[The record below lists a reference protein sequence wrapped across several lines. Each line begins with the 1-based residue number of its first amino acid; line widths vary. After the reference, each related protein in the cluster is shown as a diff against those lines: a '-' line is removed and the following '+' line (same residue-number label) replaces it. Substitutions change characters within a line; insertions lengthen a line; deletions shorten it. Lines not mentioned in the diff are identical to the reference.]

1 MAPDKRQTISWTNA
15 GIPLIGPLETSCSE
29 IWSKY
34 NFSFKKMNLKT
45 SLAKCLAFCLG
56 LIMSTVNDWIDPCLV
71 DRETDRWLI
80 DRLIA
85 VLFFTVSHDFHM
97 ESSIMTSSNGNI
109 SALLAFYAGNSPV
122 TGEFHTKRP
131 VTRSFD
137 VFFDLRLNK
146 PLSKQSW
153 GWWFETL
160 SRPLWRHC
168 NVLRLSYLHSGISWV
183 ISNVH
188 FPSLC
193 DSCVPFYSSQIKCYR
208 LNNINKSA
216 DDCYLLVDI
225 L

>member
-15 GIPLIGPLETSCSE
+15 GIPLIGPLETSFSE

-34 NFSFKKMNLKT
+34 NNFSFKKMNLKM

-56 LIMSTVNDWIDPCLV
+56 LIMSTVNDWINPCLV
-71 DRETDRWLI
+71 NRETYRWLI

-85 VLFFTVSHDFHM
+85 VLFFTVSHDFHT

-131 VTRSFD
+131 VRRSFD

-146 PLSKQSW
+146 PLNKQSW

-160 SRPLWRHC
+160 SHPLWRHC
-168 NVLRLSYLHSGISWV
+168 NVLRLCYLHSEISINQAMIV
-183 ISNVH
+183 IS
-188 FPSLC
+188 
-193 DSCVPFYSSQIKCYR
+193 
-208 LNNINKSA
+208 
-216 DDCYLLVDI
+216 
-225 L
+225 